1 MEVRTN
7 EQNKKSTDQ
16 YGPSFQHS
24 DPPRDAAGDAF
35 SQYIHISF
43 SLSDLQ
49 HSSPAQYTIIKVA
62 EGDSVWSLA
71 QSYNGSEKDLRKS
84 VDMICEVN
92 SLDNYVIHPGDE
104 LLIPVY

>member
-1 MEVRTN
+1 MNRTRRVQIN
-7 EQNKKSTDQ
+7 TARLFSTVILL
-16 YGPSFQHS
+16 GMLLAMTAF
-24 DPPRDAAGDAF
+24 AF

-43 SLSDLQ
+43 SLSDLR

>member
-1 MEVRTN
+1 MNRTRRVQIN
-7 EQNKKSTDQ
+7 TARLFSTVILL
-16 YGPSFQHS
+16 GMLLAMTAF
-24 DPPRDAAGDAF
+24 AF

-43 SLSDLQ
+43 SPSDLQ